1 MKGLF
6 ITFEGNDGSGK
17 SSVIAKAKQIL
28 EEAGYTVTLTREPGG
43 STIAEKIRTLILDP
57 KNLGMDDRTEALLY
71 AASRREHLIK
81 TVLPALEKGN
91 IVLCDRFLDSSL
103 VYQGLA
109 RNIGIEE
116 IYNLNMFAVEGKLP
130 DLTLFVQV
138 RPEVGLSRISLDNR
152 ELDRLELEGLSFQEK
167 VYRGYQYLAQ
177 QFPQRIK
184 VINGECSKEEVCNQ
198 AVEIIMNFVKEQ

>member
-81 TVLPALEKGN
+81 TVLPALEKGH

-109 RNIGIEE
+109 RNIGMEE

>member
-81 TVLPALEKGN
+81 TVLPALEKGH

-198 AVEIIMNFVKEQ
+198 AVEIIMKFVKEQ

>member
-1 MKGLF
+1 MGL
-6 ITFEGNDGSGK
+6 ECPNS
-17 SSVIAKAKQIL
+17 
-28 EEAGYTVTLTREPGG
+28 TVTLTREPGG

-81 TVLPALEKGN
+81 TVLPALEKGH

-109 RNIGIEE
+109 RNIGMEE

-198 AVEIIMNFVKEQ
+198 SVEIIMNFVKEQ